1 MTRGLISLLLLVVS
15 LTHSANAAGAAEINQ
30 GNYEA
35 LTKGKNSFIK
45 FVRKTTN
52 VFVVSYH
59 SVVVSLKIGRVI
71 GQNMDNVSHT
81 KSLFRNVIIVFPIL

>member
-1 MTRGLISLLLLVVS
+1 MVLAVACLTR
-15 LTHSANAAGAAEINQ
+15 SANAAGATEINQ

-35 LTKGKNSFIK
+35 LMKGKNSFIK

-59 SVVVSLKIGRVI
+59 SIIVLLKIGRVI
-71 GQNMDNVSHT
+71 T
-81 KSLFRNVIIVFPIL
+81 